1 MVPIAILVGAAVA
14 CFITAVKRIC
24 NNYLRSRNLKDNYY
38 KRLKAKTGES
48 K

>member
-1 MVPIAILVGAAVA
+1 MILIAISVGVAVA

-24 NNYLRSRNLKDNYY
+24 NNYLRSRNLKSNYY